1 MLKGRIHNILNF
13 TVRSLAFAGLMQ
25 LAIACSGAK
34 VPDSIVIPTNTVTTG
49 VISSGSSG
57 ATVPSGPLEYS
68 VSAPTTVIA
77 GATAEIVLLV
87 TDSKGNPGRISSMS
101 AGASGGTSLGT
112 FGAIYSPTVG
122 KYILPYTGKRAGTA
136 NNIQLI
142 INTKALDTSNP
153 VTVVPG
159 TPALIGVTSGDAQAA
174 QVSTNLA
181 TNPVLQVTDT
191 QGNPVPNAP
200 IHYVVSAGGG
210 SFNGSSTDAV
220 LNTDANGQIAV
231 PWTMGAAF
239 GTNTITVSANSGAVT
254 GTMSA
259 YGYDKPSTLVVVPS
273 PTPNQ
278 VKVSW
283 AAPTYTGGGTMTYT
297 VQRALYPAGPYTV
310 LATGLPTLS
319 FFDTTPL
326 QATTYYYQVIA
337 NNTYLDS
344 TPSTPVAANAL
355 FNQIW
360 ALKAGTSGQY
370 SVSDTTRIDFTATT
384 CELTASGQVD
394 IASTDFSGAATG
406 IVYNTLSDLIQTG
419 MKLGNAGSCNGTTT
433 NCVIAALPQSYEM
446 NANWAPKWSN
456 LIGYWK
462 LNDAAGSTTA
472 VDSSPVG
479 TNTGTVSTGVT
490 LGTAGKLLGSA
501 AFAGGKISINTITS
515 VPTDAMTISA
525 WVKMNSTAGY
535 SAVLVGTSFRFE
547 IAGAGLNFST
557 TGGGGT
563 TGNYIS
569 AGTWTHVAISR
580 AAGGNPTTY
589 YINGIGVATAATG
602 TLAAITGLTIGTND
616 RNALGGGD
624 NMNGT
629 ADEVALWNTALTTAD
644 ISTIY
649 ATQAVK
655 YAGMYT
661 SRVFDGLSAGQ
672 SWTSLNW
679 GTTLPFGKP
688 LPDQAASESAGA
700 YTSLTNSSLM
710 TGIVSLWHLDEPAGT
725 TGANS
730 IKDSSGQNHH
740 LTPNNV
746 TMGVNGKFNKGVL
759 ASAGYL
765 STTFPQTNTMSI
777 SVWASGDPNNH
788 MLWSTSA
795 STTGPDLF
803 TSGNRISLNYNGDG
817 TSNVYA
823 GGCTYPTNLAD
834 GQLHH
839 YVTIFDK
846 VANNSTLYIDG
857 IFCGTAAYRTPTGT
871 FLLSVNSSYFWAGYI
886 DEAAIWSR
894 VLSATE
900 IQQLY
905 QRGVSRAKFQIRSC
919 TLANCSDGSWKGPDG
934 TAYTF
939 FSELNNTATQSVT
952 PSGNLLATAP
962 NIVFPSAYTSPIA
975 AGRYVQ
981 YRMVLE
987 SDTATTT
994 FMPEVR
1000 SVSIGPTHYDSTSP
1014 YLTTITSVPFANL
1027 MNMLDTAT
1035 ITCPGG
1041 VTYNI
1046 SPDNTTWYWWNGSAW
1061 VATVNGKDPTTSNSA
1076 TVLNTGAPNPIS
1088 LYQKAPKFMYVRA
1101 FLKSNGST
1109 ACSLTNFQINGN

>member
-57 ATVPSGPLEYS
+57 SPAPSGPLEYS

-122 KYILPYTGKRAGTA
+122 KYILPYTGKRAGTP

-142 INTKALDTSNP
+142 INTKSLDTSNP
-153 VTVVPG
+153 VAVVPG
-159 TPALIGVTSGDAQAA
+159 TPALIGVISGDAQAA

-191 QGNPVPNAP
+191 QGNPVPSAP

-344 TPSTPVAANAL
+344 TPSTPVAANSL

-384 CELTASGQVD
+384 CELTSSGQVD

-419 MKLGNAGSCNGTTT
+419 MKLGNAGACNGSTT
-433 NCVIAALPQSYEM
+433 NCAVVAAPQLYEL
-446 NANWAPKWSN
+446 NANWAPRWSS
-456 LIGYWK
+456 LAGYWK
-462 LNDAAGSTTA
+462 LNEAAGASNVLNSLTGATEGTPTA
-472 VDSSPVG
+472 V
-479 TNTGTVSTGVT
+479 TFGV
-490 LGTAGKLLGSA
+490 AGKLNSSA
-501 AFAGGKISINTITS
+501 SFPSAGKITLTTTFTPAKYTKSAWIYPTGTGASNFLSSINGGHAFYAPGLKLTGFHNGANFATD
-515 VPTDAMTISA
+515 PTA
-525 WVKMNSTAGY
+525 
-535 SAVLVGTSFRFE
+535 LP
-547 IAGAGLNFST
+547 LN
-557 TGGGGT
+557 
-563 TGNYIS
+563 
-569 AGTWTHVAISR
+569 TWTHAAITYDSSVASGTMII
-580 AAGGNPTTY
+580 Y
-589 YINGIGVATAATG
+589 KNGLAVATATGVAAPGDG
-602 TLAAITGLTIGTND
+602 TLEIGAYQAGNYWI
-616 RNALGGGD
+616 GSI
-624 NMNGT
+624 
-629 ADEVALWNTALTTAD
+629 DEVAVWNTALSAAD
-644 ISTIY
+644 INSIYSTQ
-649 ATQAVK
+649 TLK
-655 YAGMYT
+655 YTGMYT
-661 SRVFDGLSAGQ
+661 SRVFDGLAPGQ
-672 SWTSLNW
+672 AWTSLNW
-679 GTTLPFGKP
+679 STTLPFGKP
-688 LPDQAASESAGA
+688 LPDAAASEAA
-700 YTSLTNSSLM
+700 LNYTSLTNSTLM
-710 TGIVSLWHLDEPAGT
+710 TGIVGLWHLDEPNGT
-725 TGANS
+725 TGAGS
-730 IKDSSGQNHH
+730 VKDSSGQGHH
-740 LTPNNV
+740 MTPNNV
-746 TMGVNGKFNKGVL
+746 NLGANGKFNKAAVT
-759 ASAGYL
+759 SAGYL
-765 STTFPQTNTMSI
+765 VTTFPQTNTMTI
-777 SVWASGDPNNH
+777 SVWATGNPNGH
-788 MLWSTSA
+788 MLWSTTS
-795 STTGPDLF
+795 STTGPDLY
-803 TSGNRISLNYNGDG
+803 TSGNKVSLNYAGDG
-817 TSNVYA
+817 ASNAYA
-823 GGCTYPTNLAD
+823 GCTLPTTITTPD
-834 GQLHH
+834 GQFHH
-839 YVTIFDK
+839 YVTVFDK
-846 VANNSTLYIDG
+846 TANNSALYIDG
-857 IFCGTAAYRTPTGT
+857 VFCGTAAYRTPTGT
-871 FLLSVNSSYFWAGYI
+871 FMLSVNAAYFWDGAI

-905 QRGVSRAKFQIRSC
+905 QRGAGRTKFQIRSC
-919 TLANCSDGSWKGPDG
+919 TLANCSDGTWKGPDG
-934 TAYTF
+934 TANTT
-939 FSELNNTATQSVT
+939 FSELNNTATQGVT
-952 PSGNLLATAP
+952 PSGNVLSTPVSIA
-962 NIVFPSAYTSPIA
+962 FPSAYTNPIA

-987 SDTATTT
+987 SDTASTT
-994 FMPEVR
+994 FMPEIR
-1000 SVSIGPTHYDSTSP
+1000 NVSIGPTHYDSTSP

-1041 VTYNI
+1041 VTYNL